1 MASASAKIEPVRRVL
16 IVEDDHAICD
26 LMRDLLEP
34 LDLQT
39 ICVTSDRAAY
49 DMIPT
54 LPAFVAV
61 LLDVNLGPGTTGFD
75 VARFARQVLP
85 DVAVIYV
92 TGQASAESFKAF
104 GVPDSAFVA
113 KPFTPDELLTAV
125 RARVPAND

>member
-1 MASASAKIEPVRRVL
+1 MAATSAKTEPVRRILV
-16 IVEDDHAICD
+16 VEDDHAICD
-26 LMRDLLEP
+26 LIRDLLEP

-39 ICVTSDRAAY
+39 VCVTSDRAAY

-54 LPAFVAV
+54 LPAFAAV

-92 TGQASAESFKAF
+92 TGQASVESFKAF

-113 KPFTPDELLTAV
+113 KPFTADELLTAV
-125 RARVPAND
+125 RTRVPAND